1 MTLKDVYNYYDNLE
15 LENWHKHESVIDKIK
30 ELYLNK
36 IISLKELYDD
46 FSTFQKGYG
55 HEDEETLRMPFD
67 DAEEIKYELVE
78 QFYDD
83 FICFKYEIIDREN
96 LLLKIIDIYCE

>member
-1 MTLKDVYNYYDNLE
+1 MTLKDIYNYYDNLE

-30 ELYLNK
+30 ELYN
-36 IISLKELYDD
+36 D
-46 FSTFQKGYG
+46 FATFQKGYG

-67 DAEEIKYELVE
+67 DPEKYELVE

-83 FICFKYEIIDREN
+83 FICFKYEIIDKEK
-96 LLLKIIDIYCE
+96 LLLKIIDIYWE